1 MANTKLSGH
10 LVHHGKSVLLIGI
23 ISAVGIIA
31 AFGFQIITARYL
43 GPTDFGI
50 LAAFFACINI
60 AATGSSSLQNSV
72 AVQSAR
78 NISSGRTSKEKAI
91 VKLDGYMIE
100 ALTLG
105 VAGALIVLAS
115 SVWLD
120 QGLAT
125 NPLVPWIAA
134 ISIIL
139 SFIFARALGTIQGS
153 GASLSTVWWSTL
165 SLLIRLALVAF
176 CFLLGLGLTAVLIA
190 VLIGNIASAM
200 GATLRSRNLNVN
212 LGRKAFQKDGLIVL
226 FLSVVIALATNI
238 DVILVR
244 ALTASDFAGTYAAA
258 AVLVKAA
265 FMVPATLS
273 LYLLPRFVKQENN
286 SNLTRLGTQ
295 ATLGLTFATSLGM
308 LIVFGFWGSTIGG
321 ILYGD
326 QYNFSNGLLPLL
338 TLAFMPWALTQALLI
353 RITALSSGLGLIILS
368 TITGLLV
375 VLIFVTL
382 PDVLLM
388 LTSVGVS
395 GVLALL
401 SFWIIDID
409 AHKKLQRAQQ
419 VQE

>member
-1 MANTKLSGH
+1 MANSKLSGH

-31 AFGFQIITARYL
+31 AFGFQIITARFL
-43 GPTDFGI
+43 GPADFGI

-78 NISSGRTSKEKAI
+78 TISSGRTSKDKSLF
-91 VKLDGYMIE
+91 KLDGFMVE

-105 VAGALIVLAS
+105 GAGALIVLAS

-120 QGLAT
+120 KGLAT

-153 GASLSTVWWSTL
+153 GASLSTVWWSTF
-165 SLLIRLALVAF
+165 SLLIRLALVF
-176 CFLLGLGLTAVLIA
+176 VCFLLGLGLSAVLIA
-190 VLIGNIASAM
+190 VLIGNIASAI
-200 GATLRSRNLNVN
+200 GASLRSSNLNVE

-308 LIVFGFWGSTIGG
+308 LIVFGLWGSTIGEW
-321 ILYGD
+321 LYGN
-326 QYNFSNGLLPLL
+326 QYNFSNGLLPML

-368 TITGLLV
+368 IITGLLV
-375 VLIFVTL
+375 LLIVATL

-388 LTSVGVS
+388 LISVGVS
-395 GVLALL
+395 GVFALL

-419 VQE
+419 IQE